1 MAVKIKL
8 HTFHVLFRLFA
19 YLADKTGG
27 WLVFVSPKLLL
38 GSLILVMGSKQV
50 YAQNQKQETTG
61 KKVQTKSNA
70 IKANLKES
78 RQSLERDDQTLCY
91 MVLEKMPTF
100 PGGEEKLIEY
110 VSKKLVYPKEALAK
124 EIQGTVICRF
134 MVNEDG
140 SITNIEVI
148 KSVYPLLDAEAIRV
162 IKTLPKFIP
171 GTQHDNPVGVYFT
184 FPIKFTL
191 QKNNHVPKN

>member
-27 WLVFVSPKLLL
+27 WLVFVSPKLLI
-38 GSLILVMGSKQV
+38 GSLILVMGSKQIH
-50 YAQNQKQETTG
+50 AQNQKQETPG
-61 KKVQTKSNA
+61 KKAQTKSNT
-70 IKANLKES
+70 IKANLKDS
-78 RQSLERDDQTLCY
+78 RQSLERDDHTLCY
-91 MVLEKMPTF
+91 MVIEKMPAF
-100 PGGEEKLIEY
+100 PEGEEKLVEY

-124 EIQGTVICRF
+124 EIQGTVICKF

-148 KSVYPLLDAEAIRV
+148 KRVYPLLDAEAIRV

-171 GTQHDNPVGVYFT
+171 GTQHNKPVGVYFT
-184 FPIKFTL
+184 LPIKFSI
-191 QKNNHVPKN
+191 QKKIHVPKN